1 MATRESVTD
10 ELARFVS
17 ATPSSQVPAAA
28 REAARRAILDTI
40 GVALAGSREP
50 VARIV
55 VEELLGSAPSPVGTA
70 TVIGRA
76 VRASPTDA
84 ALANGVAAHALD
96 YDDTNH
102 DLRGHPST
110 TVLPAALA
118 AVELAG
124 GGGADLAEAYL
135 VGIEVVG
142 RVGRA
147 LGLSHARAG
156 FHSTS
161 TAGVL
166 GAAAAGARALGLDL
180 ARTAAAFGIAASSA
194 AGLRSNFGTMT
205 KSLHAGHA
213 ARDGVAAALLAR
225 RGVTAHPDA
234 LPGLVA
240 ALCPDGD
247 DDAAAMRN
255 PGHPW
260 EAVTPGIAVKK
271 YPCCNRGSRAADA
284 ILDLVRA
291 HSLRPA
297 DVREIRVRM
306 PAGQV
311 DELGRVGPMTFPRP
325 RSGLE
330 SKFSMPYVMAAAVV
344 DRGLRLAAFTDEGVQ
359 RPDAREL
366 LDRVRPENRTDDV
379 DAVEVVV
386 HTVGGQRLAREVI
399 FTRGDPRGG
408 EPLPWDELVT
418 KFADCASAVLD
429 PTTTA
434 RVAELVGALDG
445 VPDISV
451 LTTVLVGAVPSRA

>member
-1 MATRESVTD
+1 
-10 ELARFVS
+10 
-17 ATPSSQVPAAA
+17 
-28 REAARRAILDTI
+28 
-40 GVALAGSREP
+40 
-50 VARIV
+50 
-55 VEELLGSAPSPVGTA
+55 
-70 TVIGRA
+70 
-76 VRASPTDA
+76 
-84 ALANGVAAHALD
+84 
-96 YDDTNH
+96 
-102 DLRGHPST
+102 
-110 TVLPAALA
+110 
-118 AVELAG
+118 
-124 GGGADLAEAYL
+124 
-135 VGIEVVG
+135 
-142 RVGRA
+142 
-147 LGLSHARAG
+147 
-156 FHSTS
+156 
-161 TAGVL
+161 
-166 GAAAAGARALGLDL
+166 
-180 ARTAAAFGIAASSA
+180 
-194 AGLRSNFGTMT
+194 
-205 KSLHAGHA
+205 
-213 ARDGVAAALLAR
+213 
-225 RGVTAHPDA
+225 
-234 LPGLVA
+234 
-240 ALCPDGD
+240 
-247 DDAAAMRN
+247 MRN

-386 HTVGGQRLAREVI
+386 HTVGGQHLAREVI